1 MKTFQLQK
9 LIIETDS
16 MTSQHFGSNS
26 FPFRLNQ
33 RNRVNR
39 KARVDRNEKTVS
51 YLFPLFFFYISHR
64 HYTFGL
70 KGRLC
75 WIVSHFFFPVEEHY
89 CNAATVNLLRRV
101 RAMTALPSALRV
113 GGSIWTHSSQGCC
126 EVQTISFSIPTYSS
140 YLSFTTLANKQW

>member
-39 KARVDRNEKTVS
+39 KARVDRNKRKQSHT
-51 YLFPLFFFYISHR
+51 YFHFFFFYISHR
-64 HYTFGL
+64 HYMFGL

-75 WIVSHFFFPVEEHY
+75 WIVSHFFPCRGALLQCSNSKSTEESESHD
-89 CNAATVNLLRRV
+89 
-101 RAMTALPSALRV
+101 
-113 GGSIWTHSSQGCC
+113 GSTQCTESRGIYLDTLELGCC